1 MRSWMSSEPVI
12 LDSFFLGFN
21 VVSGGDVPL
30 HTIQQR
36 ELFEKRTNGTPCYG
50 HCVYLKIFHFP
61 RDGTRGWW
69 MCQMMVWQV
78 PRHAHT
84 VIMYSR
90 SCTGHQPH
98 SFGII
103 VSRRSVDD
111 GSLHSC
117 PQSCL
122 GKPGQLSATGWASKW
137 RLPSSNPLLIISP
150 GSEIGLNVRRLCF
163 EKQYII
169 HSSWGFCLQFACVNK
184 QRKILH
190 SPKNSPVG
198 GCSVARESF
207 SRGCACCI
215 LKLWLGIIFVV
226 HLPFSFYFRRLWNCV
241 SSPWSEKPRTYRCV
255 EKGASPTDRRWSA
268 HVDSARN
275 RAIKA
280 TGRVPAP

>member
-1 MRSWMSSEPVI
+1 
-12 LDSFFLGFN
+12 
-21 VVSGGDVPL
+21 
-30 HTIQQR
+30 
-36 ELFEKRTNGTPCYG
+36 
-50 HCVYLKIFHFP
+50 
-61 RDGTRGWW
+61 
-69 MCQMMVWQV
+69 MVWQV
-78 PRHAHT
+78 PRHAYT

-103 VSRRSVDD
+103 VSRRSVGD

-190 SPKNSPVG
+190 SPKNLPVG

-215 LKLWLGIIFVV
+215 LNFGWELSS
-226 HLPFSFYFRRLWNCV
+226 SFTCHFLSISGAYGTV
-241 SSPWSEKPRTYRCV
+241 YR
-255 EKGASPTDRRWSA
+255 
-268 HVDSARN
+268 ARDLKN
-275 RAIKA
+275 PGHIVALKKV
-280 TGRVPAP
+280 RVPLTDDGVPMSTLREIALLKQLDASQHPNIVK